1 VLKERVVGRKVLY
14 QIDWAD
20 DERTGEKFAPTW
32 EPKENLTE
40 AALADWE
47 ALKLSRQDS
56 MSQNPLSL
64 QLCFKRASQQNFVP
78 IVILQLTHDRTTG
91 IIKQPGSQTASNTCQ
106 CSRKA

>member
-1 VLKERVVGRKVLY
+1 MLY

-32 EPKENLTE
+32 EPKKNLTE

-47 ALKLSRQDS
+47 ALKLSRQAS
-56 MSQNPLSL
+56 MSHNPRSI
-64 QLCFKRASQQNFVP
+64 QLCLQRAFQQKFVP

-91 IIKQPGSQTASNTCQ
+91 IIKQPCTQTTSNTCQ
-106 CSRKA
+106 STRKAQQNSKSRV